1 MLLSL
6 GSDGTGMK
14 MVVDGVVCPI
24 DNIILPSDFT
34 NAMKSF
40 CVLWTSSNGR
50 VAVYFN
56 GNYLAKTCSS
66 STGHSVQAGGEFRI
80 GSKLQYKLYVFDA
93 FC

>member
-34 NAMKSF
+34 YSMKSF

-56 GNYLAKTCSS
+56 GNYWAKACSS

-80 GSKLQYKLYVFDA
+80 GSKLQHEFHFFDA